1 MLSVPALMLASCGD
15 SQDDANATD
24 GAKDKGKIGLVF
36 DIGGKGDKSF
46 NDSAFAG
53 PAAT

>member
-36 DIGGKGDKSF
+36 DIGGKGDK
-46 NDSAFAG
+46 
-53 PAAT
+53 